1 MIFLFPD
8 LEWREYPPI
17 EKEKKV
23 RSFIC
28 FGLMLCLMLPVKAE
42 ETTKQEKKRGLTSQ
56 FLQYHDLLTLKL
68 NELNQSLTIPYD
80 VKRQLSAK
88 IKENMIQLNDIHDK
102 IEALGLL
109 YGEAIIEKSKQKKLE
124 EETESNHKNDQ
135 SVREEMEYLD
145 EAAKKEKEHL
155 QKEMDKFLKDVD
167 QLQKNISAFKTEKF
181 AKTLEGILTS
191 AMEKISDFIQE
202 LKEKKE

>member
-1 MIFLFPD
+1 
-8 LEWREYPPI
+8 
-17 EKEKKV
+17 
-23 RSFIC
+23 
-28 FGLMLCLMLPVKAE
+28 MLPAKAE
-42 ETTKQEKKRGLTSQ
+42 ETTKQEKKQDLASQ

-68 NELNQSLTIPYD
+68 NELNQSLTIPDD

-109 YGEAIIEKSKQKKLE
+109 YAEAIVEKSKQKKPE

-135 SVREEMEYLD
+135 SVREEVEYLD

-181 AKTLEGILTS
+181 AKTLEEILTS

-202 LKEKKE
+202 LKKKKEELLSER

>member
-1 MIFLFPD
+1 
-8 LEWREYPPI
+8 
-17 EKEKKV
+17 
-23 RSFIC
+23 
-28 FGLMLCLMLPVKAE
+28 MLPVKAE
-42 ETTKQEKKRGLTSQ
+42 ETTKQEKKQDLTSQ

-109 YGEAIIEKSKQKKLE
+109 YAEAIVEKSKQKKLE

-145 EAAKKEKEHL
+145 EAAKKENL

-202 LKEKKE
+202 LKVKDE